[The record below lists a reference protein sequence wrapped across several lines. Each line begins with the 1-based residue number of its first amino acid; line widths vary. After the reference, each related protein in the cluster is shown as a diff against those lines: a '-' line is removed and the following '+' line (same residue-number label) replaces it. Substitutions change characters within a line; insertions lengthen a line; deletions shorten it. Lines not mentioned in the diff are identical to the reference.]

1 MTDMNLVLSTL
12 SHAQSISSRAAFAWL
27 ITDKNNRALSHDA
40 VIAGFNQKQILNEIA
55 KYKNQAEK
63 LFLSIEPL
71 STIIDIDQLIETITS
86 SNIREIT
93 LGNTLPDKLSD
104 NRWRQWLTTWQ
115 GKIHTMPFNST
126 IERISYGINEVLHNQ
141 KPWVTCVTA
150 ATIAG
155 REIKL
160 SSLSNEFG
168 FSSYLDELIKQSGVL
183 MYTSDQAMIID
194 SLNLVNNMGKAIEI
208 IEILSLDTLNSIL
221 RQCAERQRFNVVI
234 LSNLQALA
242 HLLENNLIDEAIHH
256 IGHTQLDY
264 EGNSTTTH
272 APLDLIAL
280 NNWNLAAS
288 DIVGECSRL
297 TFCRKTPVNDSR
309 HWAN

>member
-12 SHAQSISSRAAFAWL
+12 SHAQTISSRAAFAWL
-27 ITDKNNRALSHDA
+27 ITDENNRALSHDA
-40 VIAGFNQKQILNEIA
+40 VIAGFGQMKILNEIT
-55 KYKNQAEK
+55 KFRNQADK

-71 STIIDIDQLIETITS
+71 STIIDIDRLINVITA
-86 SNIREIT
+86 SNIKEIT
-93 LGNTLPDKLSD
+93 LGNTLPDQVSD
-104 NRWRQWLTTWQ
+104 SRWRQWQTNWQ
-115 GKIHTMPFNST
+115 GKVHTLPFNST
-126 IERISYGINEVLHNQ
+126 IERINYGINEVLHNK

-168 FSSYLDELIKQSGVL
+168 FSSYLDDLIKQSGVL
-183 MYTSDQAMIID
+183 LYTADQAMIID
-194 SLNLVNNMGKAIEI
+194 NLNQVNNMGKTIEI
-208 IEILSLDTLNSIL
+208 IEIISLDTLNSML
-221 RQCAERQRFNVVI
+221 RHCAERQRFNVVI

-242 HLLENNLIDEAIHH
+242 HLLGQGLIDEAIHH

-264 EGNSTTTH
+264 ESDTTTDN
-272 APLDLIAL
+272 APLDLIDL
-280 NNWNLAAS
+280 KNWNLAAS

-297 TFCRKTPVNDSR
+297 TFCRKTPMNDSR